1 MLYISFKNVQ
11 HKDRNYF
18 LIANYFFNLNLFLD
32 VFLVIYNMFSCSLK
46 ENM

>member
-1 MLYISFKNVQ
+1 MQYISFKNAQ

-18 LIANYFFNLNLFLD
+18 LNANYFLNLNLFLD
-32 VFLVIYNMFSCSLK
+32 VFPAIYSMFSCSLK